1 VSNVDKFL
9 IFRDI
14 FAALGGE
21 IGHAALI
28 GQGASLFPLLFRY
41 MPPSSTKLQVALER
55 CAAHRSLA
63 TESDDEVAA
72 GGVLCAARRRFG
84 GAVGFELPS
93 TSDMGHAAPHEIRG
107 WTRSG
112 WRARAGR
119 GVGAAFAVALC
130 LAFDPLGS
138 VGVYGGEVMDVD
150 PSAPK
155 VFEMNMT
162 NPFHPTQSLS
172 FAHVLF
178 LGFSLTYADSAGLRG
193 YIAQDLVQ
201 LGRYYA
207 KTKFGCIRHCASAD
221 FDGIDGILGL
231 GMPDAALAS
240 IPEPLLFAISDETG
254 DPANQYILNRRIFTI
269 VSTDEAA
276 ELHLGGFD
284 PHSAVGPMT
293 FVKTTSQA
301 EYSVP
306 VTSIRMGGT
315 EVLNFGSAAQAAGRS
330 DLPGILDSGTS
341 CLVLPDTTLNGQ
353 LEQAPYTKL
362 MSVMQRGEP
371 LYVTIGG
378 QQFEIPFSSWWL
390 YPNDRPCIQRTPAGF
405 QGILLGDVLFRSLA
419 VRARAHVRDPARTCT
434 LACADQTERT

>member
-1 VSNVDKFL
+1 
-9 IFRDI
+9 
-14 FAALGGE
+14 
-21 IGHAALI
+21 
-28 GQGASLFPLLFRY
+28 
-41 MPPSSTKLQVALER
+41 
-55 CAAHRSLA
+55 
-63 TESDDEVAA
+63 
-72 GGVLCAARRRFG
+72 
-84 GAVGFELPS
+84 
-93 TSDMGHAAPHEIRG
+93 
-107 WTRSG
+107 
-112 WRARAGR
+112 
-119 GVGAAFAVALC
+119 
-130 LAFDPLGS
+130 
-138 VGVYGGEVMDVD
+138 
-150 PSAPK
+150 
-155 VFEMNMT
+155 
-162 NPFHPTQSLS
+162 
-172 FAHVLF
+172 
-178 LGFSLTYADSAGLRG
+178 
-193 YIAQDLVQ
+193 
-201 LGRYYA
+201 
-207 KTKFGCIRHCASAD
+207 
-221 FDGIDGILGL
+221 
-231 GMPDAALAS
+231 MPDAALAS

-341 CLVLPDTTLNGQ
+341 CLVLPDTTLSGQ